1 MLFFG
6 IKIPT
11 TKHKIMLHAMLLNSP
26 TAPYLLPLLRLRI
39 LTACDELDQRT
50 IETAVRQWHTRL
62 RVCVKAK
69 GGHFE
74 HKLSQ

>member
-11 TKHKIMLHAMLLNSP
+11 TKHKVMQEKVCEGRIKDVDELCS
-26 TAPYLLPLLRLRI
+26 RI
-39 LTACDELDQRT
+39 LTACDKLDQH
-50 IETAVRQWHTRL
+50 IIDTAVRQWCMHLRL
-62 RVCVKAK
+62 CAKAK
-69 GGHFE
+69 GGHFK